1 MVLVPYEVFFS
12 TFALIKV
19 VITQIWIP
27 QNVPFYFKYFFKNCL
42 KIKNFKFQKK
52 KYFES
57 QNASL
62 WFTTGQNAKLID
74 NLGSRWRNYWLQKLE
89 VERKNG

>member
-42 KIKNFKFQKK
+42 KIKNFKFKK
-52 KYFES
+52 KNILNQKMQAF
-57 QNASL
+57 
-62 WFTTGQNAKLID
+62 D
-74 NLGSRWRNYWLQKLE
+74 LQQVRMLS
-89 VERKNG
+89 

>member
-1 MVLVPYEVFFS
+1 MMVLVPYEVFFS

-42 KIKNFKFQKK
+42 KIKNFKFKK
-52 KYFES
+52 KNISNHKMQAF
-57 QNASL
+57 
-62 WFTTGQNAKLID
+62 D
-74 NLGSRWRNYWLQKLE
+74 LQQVRMLS
-89 VERKNG
+89 

>member
-52 KYFES
+52 KNISNHKMQAF
-57 QNASL
+57 
-62 WFTTGQNAKLID
+62 D
-74 NLGSRWRNYWLQKLE
+74 LQQVRMLS
-89 VERKNG
+89 